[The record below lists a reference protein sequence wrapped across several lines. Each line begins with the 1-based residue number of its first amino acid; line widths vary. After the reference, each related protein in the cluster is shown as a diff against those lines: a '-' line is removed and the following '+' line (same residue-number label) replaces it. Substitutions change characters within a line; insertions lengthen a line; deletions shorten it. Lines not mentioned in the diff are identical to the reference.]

1 MGSHED
7 EEDTDEWHE
16 VGAKNKSLLTRRVG
30 GSNVSLKSPL
40 GSIFQGQLQS
50 CVQLSNGEPTATLQP
65 FFTLPLDI
73 QSKNIKNVSDALIHN
88 FTSEA
93 LDGYVCSKTKKEIE
107 ASRSLYLDELP
118 SVLILH
124 LKRFIYDDSGSQKLL
139 KNIDF
144 PVDLEIPKEI
154 LSNNSKNKYHPK
166 QRSYKLFA
174 VVYHNGKEA
183 SLGHYVTDVYHAGLG
198 WLHCDDNLIK
208 SMTEN
213 MVLAHSASSV
223 PYILFY
229 RRGDTM
235 VGASSQN
242 DKERSGK
249 NSSTSSSSSHVNKA

>member
-1 MGSHED
+1 M
-7 EEDTDEWHE
+7 
-16 VGAKNKSLLTRRVG
+16 
-30 GSNVSLKSPL
+30 
-40 GSIFQGQLQS
+40 
-50 CVQLSNGEPTATLQP
+50 
-65 FFTLPLDI
+65 
-73 QSKNIKNVSDALIHN
+73 
-88 FTSEA
+88 
-93 LDGYVCSKTKKEIE
+93 CSKTNKQIE

-124 LKRFIYDDSGSQKLL
+124 LKRFIYDETSTAGCQKLL

-144 PVDLEIPKEI
+144 PVDLEIPKDI
-154 LSNNSKNKYHPK
+154 LSNNSKNKYHNK

-198 WLHCDDNLIK
+198 WLHCDDSLIK
-208 SMTEN
+208 SMSET

-235 VGASSQN
+235 GPGPNAASS
-242 DKERSGK
+242 SMPIS
-249 NSSTSSSSSHVNKA
+249 SSTSSSSAASSVTQSSK